1 MLVSLNE
8 IKKYISLDDLTVE
21 QIANGLTF
29 AGIEVEEIKHMAEG
43 TNLVIGEVVK
53 CVAHPDSDHL
63 HVLDVNLG
71 EKYGINQIVCGA
83 PNAREGLKVIVAR
96 VGAKLPKVEIKKG
109 IIRGVESNGMCCSL
123 LELGVDSKYLNE
135 KQIAGIEEL
144 AKDAPVG
151 EENVLGYLGLDD
163 VVLNLNV
170 LANRPDLLSVFNVVR
185 ELGAIFDREFNI
197 PESLPVLENFKTT
210 LKVGSDTDKC
220 TQFSGKEIK
229 GIVIKDSPDW
239 MKRSLEAMGV
249 RSINN
254 IADIGNYVMLMT
266 GQPLHMYDAD
276 KLAALSLE
284 ARSDYEGDFVALD
297 EKTYKVLP
305 GDIVIACNKK
315 PMCLG
320 GVMGSLECAV
330 DEKSTHIVIEA
341 ASFDGA
347 SIRRTSNRLGLAS
360 ESSSRFV
367 KGTCHFQ
374 AEFVLEFAASLI
386 KEYCEGKEFSNDVHY
401 QQEKY
406 EQVVVHT
413 SVKKINGRLGT
424 SFSRED
430 IQGVMDRL
438 HFGLDKSC
446 SDDDLEIR
454 IPKYRLDISCD
465 ADISEEVIRLLGYEN
480 VKSEL
485 PCLDVQVGALS
496 LEQERLKNIR
506 EYLLN
511 RGLDECLT
519 YSLVSEKE
527 VGLFNLLNNEEPYV
541 LLNPLTDEHSHFR
554 THVLHSLLEVA
565 NYNIARQAKS
575 LALFETSHVQS
586 KESRSDHLAVVLVGN
601 ALTRG
606 SMEKIPYDFFHMK
619 GLVDGVME
627 LLGIEQSRYKFERL
641 TDHLEELHP
650 GKSAGLYF
658 QNKLIGVLGELHP
671 LKVNEY
677 DLGKNPVVVM
687 ELKLD
692 ELLSSKVSVIKMK
705 PIPRFPSMSRDL
717 AFVVKKEIAVKD
729 IIKTIRVTGKGIVVN
744 AEVFD
749 VYEGEHIEEG
759 KKSIA
764 ISITYQKD
772 EGTLTEKEVTDVEDK
787 IKFELL
793 KTYHA
798 ELRS

>member
-8 IKKYISLDDLTVE
+8 IKKYMSLDGFTVE

-29 AGIEVEEIKHMAEG
+29 AGIEVEEISTKASG
-43 TNLVIGEVVK
+43 TNLVIGEVLECEK
-53 CVAHPDSDHL
+53 HPDSDHL
-63 HVLDVNLG
+63 HVLQVNLG
-71 EKYGINQIVCGA
+71 EKYGVTQIVCGA
-83 PNAREGLKVIVAR
+83 PNARKGLKVIVAR
-96 VGAKLPKVEIKKG
+96 VGAVLPKIEIKKG
-109 IIRGVESNGMCCSL
+109 IIRGQESNGMCCSL
-123 LELGVDSKYLNE
+123 LELGVDPKYLNE

-144 AKDAPVG
+144 PADAPVG
-151 EENVLGYLGLDD
+151 CEEVLKYLGLDD

-170 LANRPDLLSVFNVVR
+170 LANRPDLLSVYNVIR
-185 ELGAIFDREFNI
+185 ELGAILNVPYQI
-197 PESLPVLENFKTT
+197 PEYLEKDTFKSSLT
-210 LKVGSDTDKC
+210 VGSATEKC
-220 TQFSGKEIK
+220 TQFSGREIK
-229 GIVIKDSPDW
+229 GIVIKDSPAF
-239 MKRSLEAMGV
+239 MKAALESMGV

-254 IADIGNYVMLMT
+254 IVDIGNYVMLMT

-276 KLAALSLE
+276 KLETLALE
-284 ARSDYEGDFVALD
+284 ARNDYEGDFIALD
-297 EKTYKVLP
+297 EKTYKVIP
-305 GDIVIACNKK
+305 GDIVICCNKK

-320 GVMGSLECAV
+320 GVMGSLACAV

-367 KGTCHFQ
+367 KGTNHFQ
-374 AEFVLEFAASLI
+374 ADYVLHMATSLI
-386 KEYCEGKEFSNDVHY
+386 FQYCEGKEVSDIKEY
-401 QQEKY
+401 QVEKY
-406 EQVVVHT
+406 LQKEIAT
-413 SVKKINGRLGT
+413 SVNKINNRLGT
-424 SFSRED
+424 EFSFEE
-430 IQGVMDRL
+430 IKGVLNRL
-438 HFGLDKSC
+438 NFVVEGNQDKF
-446 SDDDLEIR
+446 IVKV
-454 IPKYRLDISCD
+454 PQYRLDVTCD
-465 ADISEEVIRLLGYEN
+465 ADLSEEVIRLLGYSH
-480 VKSEL
+480 VKSVL

-496 LEQERLKNIR
+496 LEQERLKDIR
-506 EYLLN
+506 EYLLS

-527 VGLFNLLNNEEPYV
+527 VKLFNLLNNEEPYV

-554 THVLHSLLEVA
+554 THILHSLLKVA
-565 NYNIARQAKS
+565 TYNIARQAKS

-586 KESRSDHLAVVLVGN
+586 KESRADHLAIVLVGQ

-606 SMEKIPYDFFHMK
+606 SMEKVNYDFYHMK
-619 GLVDGVME
+619 GLVDGIME
-627 LLGIEQSRYKFERL
+627 ALGIEQSRYKFERL
-641 TDHLEELHP
+641 SDHLEELHP

-677 DLGKNPVVVM
+677 DLGKNSVVVM

-692 ELLSSKVSVIKMK
+692 ELLSSKVSGIKMK
-705 PIPRFPSMSRDL
+705 PIAKFPSMSRDL
-717 AFVVKKEIAVKD
+717 AFVVSKDVAVKD

-749 VYEGEHIEEG
+749 VYEGEHIESG
-759 KKSIA
+759 KKSVA
-764 ISITYQKD
+764 ISITYQKED
-772 EGTLTEKEVTDVEDK
+772 ATLTEKEVSDVEDK

-798 ELRS
+798 ELRG